1 MRFPKDTVAGQRTTW
16 SGLVDGRS
24 VIDLTVVWKM
34 GNDIEPNWD
43 GPEGY
48 LVEIEG
54 EPSIR
59 SVIQVEQPR
68 NSELSREKHRMD
80 LVMIASVMPP
90 IHAIPFVCRARPG
103 IVTNCDLPVMGAQQ
117 ALVNLT

>member
-1 MRFPKDTVAGQRTTW
+1 VRSFFV
-16 SGLVDGRS
+16 VDF
-24 VIDLTVVWKM
+24 VKLQ
-34 GNDIEPNWD
+34 IEPNWE

-59 SVIQVEQPR
+59 SVIEVEQPR
-68 NSELSREKHRMD
+68 NPELSREKHRMD

-90 IHAIPFVCRARPG
+90 IHAIPLVCRAGPG
-103 IVTNCDLPVMGAQQ
+103 IVTNSDLPLMGAWQ
-117 ALVNLT
+117 ALVS

>member
-34 GNDIEPNWD
+34 GDAIEPNWE

-54 EPSIR
+54 EPSVR
-59 SVIQVEQPR
+59 SIIQVEQPR
-68 NSELSREKHRMD
+68 DMPISRGRSTAW
-80 LVMIASVMPP
+80 I
-90 IHAIPFVCRARPG
+90 
-103 IVTNCDLPVMGAQQ
+103 
-117 ALVNLT
+117 